1 MSHQG
6 LTHTLLRKNTC
17 DDFYM
22 GNAFPL
28 KILHYF
34 VSFCDVGQEVWRKLL
49 PRKEPTSEPG
59 EHRFEPSYPGQRLM
73 SIGCFDISLKW
84 RSTGREREISHI
96 QTVHTVHGVLKYLK
110 AIYCHPAYVTYMQ
123 STSC

>member
-1 MSHQG
+1 M
-6 LTHTLLRKNTC
+6 
-17 DDFYM
+17 
-22 GNAFPL
+22 
-28 KILHYF
+28 
-34 VSFCDVGQEVWRKLL
+34 

-59 EHRFEPSYPGQRLM
+59 EHRFEPSYPGHRLM

-96 QTVHTVHGVLKYLK
+96 QTVHTVHGVLKYIK

-123 STSC
+123 STSWEMLGRMNHKLESRLLGEISITSDMKMTPPL